1 MSWQK
6 EFLLELMNPSSF
18 DETQVQLLIG
28 AIDFIAYDWMPDRG
42 EMQPNL
48 VSASGV
54 RNRANDAE
62 PIVGRGRFSDPPF
75 NKKFRL
81 CWCARRVNHLF
92 QPDHRVLV
100 FALTI

>member
-6 EFLLELMNPSSF
+6 EFLLELMSPSSF

-48 VSASGV
+48 VSASGA
-54 RNRANDAE
+54 RNRANQRK
-62 PIVGRGRFSDPPF
+62 VFLTNRHLS
-75 NKKFRL
+75 FRDFL
-81 CWCARRVNHLF
+81 SLARERMEVRVE
-92 QPDHRVLV
+92 
-100 FALTI
+100 